1 VIREP
6 VLVVEFSADGTIE
19 WDSLIECAR
28 AHHVSTSL
36 IKELIYTG
44 CEDLFGSTYD
54 IALHCTS
61 DIIKR
66 GSRLVIQHAESV
78 QHISEFRYR
87 SVDHGAVRHGRLA
100 LPLDGFF

>member
-6 VLVVEFSADGTIE
+6 VLVLEFSANGIIE

-28 AHHVSTSL
+28 AHHVSTAF

-44 CEDLFGSTYD
+44 GEDLCGSTYD

-61 DIIKR
+61 DIIRR
-66 GSRLVIQHAESV
+66 GSKLVIQHAQSAEHV
-78 QHISEFRYR
+78 EVHYR
-87 SVDHGAVRHGRLA
+87 SVDHGAVRHGRLS
-100 LPLDGFF
+100 LPLDGFL